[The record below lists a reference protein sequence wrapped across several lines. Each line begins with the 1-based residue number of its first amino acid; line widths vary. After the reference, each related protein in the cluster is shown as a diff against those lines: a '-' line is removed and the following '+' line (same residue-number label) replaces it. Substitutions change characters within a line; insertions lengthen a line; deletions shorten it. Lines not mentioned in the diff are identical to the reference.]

1 MDMLPA
7 RTIPLFVGAA
17 LACAPAASAAAQAPA
32 VRPADMQGE
41 EIVVTAQR
49 SGIPVWRVTGR
60 GGTAVLVGSI
70 GDVAPG
76 TKWNPGPLDAA
87 LARADRVMFPESLRA
102 RNYGLFSIAG
112 ALGKFLKQASLPK
125 GQTLQALTTPEQWA
139 RLVSLR
145 DRGVLKPGFERRHP
159 AHLALALHRSV
170 RDKSKRKP
178 VPGADDHVRRFLAR
192 NKAKRVPLRT
202 IDFKMLMAEYFRVP
216 PPAHVACMMAA
227 ATIAEGGAAGTRAR
241 TAAVARRSAAWA
253 ARRVPEALAAK
264 PSETVG

>member
-1 MDMLPA
+1 MNMLRA
-7 RTIPLFVGAA
+7 RAMSLSIGVV
-17 LACAPAASAAAQAPA
+17 LACAPVAAGAVQAPPA
-32 VRPADMQGE
+32 ARPDAPGE

-87 LARADRVMFPESLRA
+87 LAKADRVMFPESLRA

-145 DRGVLKPGFERRHP
+145 DRGVL
-159 AHLALALHRSV
+159 
-170 RDKSKRKP
+170 
-178 VPGADDHVRRFLAR
+178 
-192 NKAKRVPLRT
+192 
-202 IDFKMLMAEYFRVP
+202 
-216 PPAHVACMMAA
+216 
-227 ATIAEGGAAGTRAR
+227 
-241 TAAVARRSAAWA
+241 
-253 ARRVPEALAAK
+253 
-264 PSETVG
+264 